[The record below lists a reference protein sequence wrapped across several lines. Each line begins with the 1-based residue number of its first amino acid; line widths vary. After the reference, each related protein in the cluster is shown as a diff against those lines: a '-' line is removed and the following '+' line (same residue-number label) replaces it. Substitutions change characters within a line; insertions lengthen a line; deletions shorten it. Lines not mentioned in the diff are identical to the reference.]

1 MNINTSVSRARTL
14 VRLNHMNR
22 GIEPCDVY
30 LLIVE
35 EMMLL
40 VVAALFFMVVCSH

>member
-1 MNINTSVSRARTL
+1 MNINTSVRRACTL

-35 EMMLL
+35 EDD
-40 VVAALFFMVVCSH
+40 VASGGGIVFDGGM